1 MARRRNIKAARR
13 PTMTINRQAL
23 GRRKLVYLAV
33 SNKPR
38 KYPAARSRIVYIGTT
53 AGGIKR
59 IAQSAASKA
68 ELLLG
73 DYGVKH
79 LDFHVISCTPLKRVK
94 TWLKLERAL
103 LVAFR
108 REYGD
113 VPVANRTGKK
123 ARWRDE
129 LDYFSEKRLVG
140 VLREF
145 EQ

>member
-1 MARRRNIKAARR
+1 MARRRNIKAARH
-13 PTMTINRQAL
+13 PAMTINRQAL

-33 SNKPR
+33 SNKSR
-38 KYPAARSRIVYIGTT
+38 KYPEARSRVVYIGTT

-59 IAQSAASKA
+59 IAQSAADKA

-79 LDFHVISCTPLKRVK
+79 LDFYVVSCSPLRRVK
-94 TWLKLERAL
+94 TWLKLERGL
-103 LVAFR
+103 LVAFK

-113 VPVANRTGKK
+113 TPIANRRGGK
-123 ARWRDE
+123 AGWGDV
-129 LDYFSEKRLVG
+129 LTYFSERRLVG
-140 VLREF
+140 VLRGF